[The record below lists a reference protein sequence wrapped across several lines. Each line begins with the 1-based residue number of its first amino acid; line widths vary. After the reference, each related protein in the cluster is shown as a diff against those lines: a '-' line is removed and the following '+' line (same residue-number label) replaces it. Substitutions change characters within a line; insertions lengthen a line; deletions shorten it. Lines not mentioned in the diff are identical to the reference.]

1 MSAALRTDAPIRVL
15 VVEDS
20 MVMRMLLEHVV
31 EGDPRLCVLASVASG
46 PEALEAIA
54 RQAPDVVLMDIHMDG
69 MDGFET
75 ARRIMET
82 RPVPIVMCSA
92 ISDPHSVATS
102 FHAFDA
108 GAVAV
113 VAKPVSVAHPEF
125 EQQAAEMLQTLRLM
139 AEVKV
144 VRRWP
149 KKGPPAAAPSTVPGR
164 GASPR
169 VEVVGIGAST
179 GGPPAL
185 QALLAALPADF
196 AAPILVVQHITA
208 GFLPGLVEWLGE
220 STPLRVE
227 IARHGVAVEA
237 GHVYLAPDDHHMAL
251 DAQRRIRLTREPAEH
266 GVRPAADRLFA
277 SLAAHAGGR
286 AVGVLLTGM
295 GKDGALGLRAMRD
308 AGATT
313 IAQDRDSCVVY
324 GMPGAAVALGA
335 AEHVVPIERIAGA
348 VCRAVYPGAHAGA
361 HAGPHS
367 DARRPAE

>member
-92 ISDPHSVATS
+92 ISDPRSVATS

-149 KKGPPAAAPSTVPGR
+149 KKRAASPVPPAAR
-164 GASPR
+164 GATSR

-185 QALLAALPADF
+185 QALLTAFPADF

-208 GFLPGLVEWLGE
+208 GFLAGLVEWLGE

-251 DAQRRIRLTREPAEH
+251 DAHRRIRLTREPAEH

-335 AEHVVPIERIAGA
+335 ATEVLPLERIAAA
-348 VCRAVYPGAHAGA
+348 VCRAVYPETGRTA
-361 HAGPHS
+361 P
-367 DARRPAE
+367 

>member
-1 MSAALRTDAPIRVL
+1 MSAAPLVDAPIRVL

-20 MVMRMLLEHVV
+20 TVMRMLLVHVL
-31 EGDPRLCVLASVASG
+31 EEDPRLTVLEAVESG
-46 PEALEAIA
+46 AAALEAIA

-92 ISDPHSVATS
+92 VADPTSVATS
-102 FHAFDA
+102 FRAYEA

-113 VAKPVSVAHPEF
+113 VAKPVSVVHPDF
-125 EQQAAEMLQTLRLM
+125 ERQAGEMVQTLRLM

-149 KKGPPAAAPSTVPGR
+149 KKLVSAPAAAAPAR

-169 VEVVGIGAST
+169 IEVVGIGAST

-185 QALLAALPADF
+185 QTLLAALPADF

-208 GFLPGLVEWLGE
+208 GFLPGLVEWLRE
-220 STPLRVE
+220 STPLHVE
-227 IARHGVAVEA
+227 IARHGAVPA
-237 GHVYLAPDDHHMAL
+237 PGHAYLAPDDHHMAL
-251 DAQRRIRLTREPAEH
+251 DAHRRIRLTREPAEH

-277 SLAAHAGGR
+277 SLATHVQGR

-335 AEHVVPIERIAGA
+335 AGHVLPIERIAGA
-348 VCRAVYPGAHAGA
+348 VCRAVYPDQR
-361 HAGPHS
+361 P
-367 DARRPAE
+367 DARRPPA

>member
-1 MSAALRTDAPIRVL
+1 MSAAPQADAPIRVL

-20 MVMRMLLEHVV
+20 TVMRMLLVHVL
-31 EGDPRLCVLASVASG
+31 EGDARLRVHEAVESGAAALASI
-46 PEALEAIA
+46 E
-54 RQAPDVVLMDIHMDG
+54 RHAPDVVLMDIHMDG

-92 ISDPHSVATS
+92 VADPHSVATS
-102 FHAFDA
+102 FRAFDA

-113 VAKPVSVAHPEF
+113 VAKPVSVAHPDF
-125 EQQAAEMLQTLRLM
+125 ERQADEMAQALRLM

-149 KKGPPAAAPSTVPGR
+149 KKTTLAPAQVS
-164 GASPR
+164 ASPAR
-169 VEVVGIGAST
+169 AAGTRIEMVGIGAST

-185 QALLAALPADF
+185 QTLLSALPADF
-196 AAPILVVQHITA
+196 AAPLLVVQHITA
-208 GFLPGLVEWLGE
+208 GFLPGLVEWLRE

-227 IARHGVAVEA
+227 IAQHGTVPAP
-237 GHVYLAPDDHHMAL
+237 GHAYLAPDDHHMAL
-251 DAQRRIRLTREPAEH
+251 DAHRRIRLTREPAEH

-277 SLAAHAGGR
+277 SLASHVQGR

-295 GKDGALGLRAMRD
+295 GRDGALGLRAMRD

-335 AEHVVPIERIAGA
+335 AEHVLPIERIAGA
-348 VCRAVYPGAHAGA
+348 VCRAVYPGT
-361 HAGPHS
+361 
-367 DARRPAE
+367 DTRRPSA